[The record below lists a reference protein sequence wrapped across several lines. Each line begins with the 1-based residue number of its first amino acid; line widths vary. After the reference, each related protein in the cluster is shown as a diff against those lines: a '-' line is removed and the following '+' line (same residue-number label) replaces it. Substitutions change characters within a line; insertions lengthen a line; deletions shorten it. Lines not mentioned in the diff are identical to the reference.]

1 MPAFQTIGQ
10 APLSI
15 LLHLGAATLALSLG
29 AVVVLRR
36 KGTLPHRWLGR
47 TWAGLMLYVAVGSFW
62 IQTSGR
68 LSWIHLLSV
77 LTIASLAYAVWAI
90 RRGNLRAHRAG
101 MLSSYAGLCAAG
113 AFTLLPQRLL
123 GHAFFG

>member
-1 MPAFQTIGQ
+1 MSAIQTIGQ
-10 APLSI
+10 APLHI
-15 LLHLGAATLALSLG
+15 LIHLSAATLALLLG

-36 KGTLPHRWLGR
+36 KGTTPHRWLGR
-47 TWAGLMLYVAVGSFW
+47 AWAGLMLYVAVGSFW
-62 IQTSGR
+62 IQTSGH

-77 LTIASLAYAVWAI
+77 LTIASLAHAVWAI
-90 RRGNLRAHRAG
+90 RHGELRAHRAS

-123 GHAFFG
+123 GHAFLG